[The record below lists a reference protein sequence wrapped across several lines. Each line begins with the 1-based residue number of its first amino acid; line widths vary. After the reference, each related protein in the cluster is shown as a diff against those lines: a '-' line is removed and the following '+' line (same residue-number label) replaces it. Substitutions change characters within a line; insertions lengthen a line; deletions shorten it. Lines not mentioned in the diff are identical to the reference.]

1 MHKTVLLIIICI
13 TFLTVCCQNVKTN
26 YDFAI
31 AIHGGAGN
39 ISTEMPDSIRDL
51 YLNAIDSALMIGQQI
66 LENGGTSKDAVV
78 KTIIF
83 MENHPLF
90 NAGRGAVITRK
101 GTIEHDA
108 SIMDGKTLNAGA
120 IAGVRHIKNPIILAN
135 EVMKDGENVLLAC
148 SGAEEF
154 AKKKGIELIDT
165 GYFYTS
171 GRLKQYQDTK
181 IKGTVG
187 CVAIDKQGNLC
198 AGTSTGG
205 RANKEH
211 GRIGDSPIIGAGT
224 YADNSTC
231 AVSCTGHGEFFIRYC
246 VAHDISALMKYK
258 GLALQQAANHV
269 IQDKLEKAN
278 GTGGIIAIDTMGNIA
293 FSFNTTA
300 MFRGYIDK
308 DGEKVTA
315 IF

>member
-1 MHKTVLLIIICI
+1 
-13 TFLTVCCQNVKTN
+13 
-26 YDFAI
+26 
-31 AIHGGAGN
+31 
-39 ISTEMPDSIRDL
+39 
-51 YLNAIDSALMIGQQI
+51 
-66 LENGGTSKDAVV
+66 
-78 KTIIF
+78 
-83 MENHPLF
+83 
-90 NAGRGAVITRK
+90 
-101 GTIEHDA
+101 
-108 SIMDGKTLNAGA
+108 
-120 IAGVRHIKNPIILAN
+120 
-135 EVMKDGENVLLAC
+135 
-148 SGAEEF
+148 
-154 AKKKGIELIDT
+154 ELIDT